1 MACALPLTY
10 FLQTIPPVPP
20 LPAAKVEESDLIS
33 KTEAAYL
40 DVEDSKVGVSNS
52 LNVDLK
58 SSQNDTEKAAVTAI
72 DNEKDDFSAPDIKTA
87 LKEALSSPTY
97 IMICLGFS
105 VCGFHVSFLGTHL
118 PAYLVSF

>member
-20 LPAAKVEESDLIS
+20 LPASKVEKCDLIS
-33 KTEAAYL
+33 GTEATYL
-40 DVEDSKVGVSNS
+40 DIEESKVGVKNTPADSKTS
-52 LNVDLK
+52 QDDLEK
-58 SSQNDTEKAAVTAI
+58 STAKANG
-72 DNEKDDFSAPDIKTA
+72 NEDDDFSAPDITTA
-87 LKEALSSPTY
+87 LKEAFSSPTF

-118 PAYLVSF
+118 PAYLVSR